1 MDTKHPP
8 ILSLRHAVVML
19 MTVLMLAFTSA
30 EVRANVMTRMAEEAG
45 TGRFYED
52 KVHRVHV
59 EVVRMRAMQTSR
71 DPEALSLLNDATP
84 HVAAPPH
91 FSTRS
96 RATATPRAP
105 PHQPRAPPVTA

>member
-1 MDTKHPP
+1 MEQKKTTF
-8 ILSLRHAVVML
+8 LSLRGALIMM

-30 EVRANVMTRMAEEAG
+30 EVRANVMMRMAEEAG

-59 EVVRMRAMQTSR
+59 EVVNLRAMQTSR

-84 HVAAPPH
+84 QVAAPPM
-91 FSTRS
+91 FTTRS

>member
-1 MDTKHPP
+1 MEKKHPP
-8 ILSLRHAVVML
+8 LLSLRNAVLML

-30 EVRANVMTRMAEEAG
+30 EVRATVMMRVAEEAG
-45 TGRFYED
+45 SGRFYED

-59 EVVRMRAMQTSR
+59 EVVRLGAMQTSR
-71 DPEALSLLNDATP
+71 DPEALPLLSDSTP
-84 HVAAPPH
+84 QLAAPPL